1 MSDYAYVQMPDGL
14 RLTRDGQILHPH
26 EPALEDVVIF
36 GMYDSYTKE
45 GFHLYHGSPD
55 NVKKR
60 IAAFVSKLV
69 PGTEYAE
76 NTQQQMRILSM
87 RQNGLSIDVINR
99 ILDTSAYFAKTCE
112 EIERNCSA
120 LSADVAQKHE
130 KNLAQ
135 NARQANNHTRGLS

>member
-14 RLTRDGQILHPH
+14 RLTRDGQILHAQ

-36 GMYDSYTKE
+36 GMYDSCTKE

-69 PGTEYAE
+69 PETEYTQ
-76 NTQQQMRILSM
+76 NTRKQMRILSM
-87 RQNGLSIDVINR
+87 RQNNLSIEVINR

-112 EIERNCSA
+112 EIESNYAA
-120 LSADVAQKHE
+120 LSADPSPKHE
-130 KNLAQ
+130 GSTYQESCQSHK
-135 NARQANNHTRGLS
+135 HTRGLS

>member
-14 RLTRDGQILHPH
+14 RLTRDGQILYPH

-36 GMYDSYTKE
+36 GMYDSSTKE

-60 IAAFVSKLV
+60 IEAFVSKLA
-69 PGTEYAE
+69 PGTEY
-76 NTQQQMRILSM
+76 TQSTREQMRVLSM
-87 RQNGLSIDVINR
+87 RQSNLSVEVINR

-112 EIERNCSA
+112 EIEMNYSA
-120 LSADVAQKHE
+120 LSADVAQKQE
-130 KNLAQ
+130 GVVAPNR
-135 NARQANNHTRGLS
+135 RQAHNHTRGLS